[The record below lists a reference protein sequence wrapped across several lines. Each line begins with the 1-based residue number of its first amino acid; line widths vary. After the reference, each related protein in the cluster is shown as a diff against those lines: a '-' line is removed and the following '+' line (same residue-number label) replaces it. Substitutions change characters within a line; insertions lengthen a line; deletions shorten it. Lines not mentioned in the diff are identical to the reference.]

1 MWSHQANSCLV
12 VLNVG
17 TNRLSVISILFTD
30 VVLLL
35 IMLIGLL
42 RMRLETGDAFRFGR
56 ILWNQV
62 RWWQRAAAAIL
73 SNSLI

>member
-1 MWSHQANSCLV
+1 MV
-12 VLNVG
+12 FNVKSD
-17 TNRLSVISILFTD
+17 RLSIIAILVTD

-35 IMLIGLL
+35 IMLVGLL

-62 RWWQRAAAAIL
+62 RWWQFALAATL
-73 SNSLI
+73 QNLLM

>member
-1 MWSHQANSCLV
+1 MV
-12 VLNVG
+12 FNVG
-17 TNRLSVISILFTD
+17 ADRLSIISILFTD

-42 RMRLETGDAFRFGR
+42 RMRLESGGTLRFGR

-62 RWWQRAAAAIL
+62 RSWQCALAAIL
-73 SNSLI
+73 PNSLI